1 MKHKEF
7 FLKKYHQQIFAQS
20 WTPNEPKAIVLLVHG
35 FGEHSSR
42 YAEFVVPHLIDNSFA
57 VFTYDNIG
65 HGKSTG
71 KRGDCES
78 YEQLMAILND
88 AYDEV
93 RERFVDLPVFLYG
106 HSMGGNLVINY
117 TLRIEPGVKG
127 TIASS
132 PYLRLAF
139 KPPSWK
145 MSIGKLFYKIAP
157 SITLSAGLE
166 VNHLTRDK
174 VEVEKYKNDPLVHD
188 KVSPMFT
195 FPIMEAGEW
204 AITNSEHLSTPM
216 LVAHGTGD
224 KVTSHEAS
232 KEFAKGSPKASLQL
246 FDGGYHE
253 MHNDLDKKDF
263 MKTLITWMDKQL

>member
-1 MKHKEF
+1 MKHQEF
-7 FLKKYHQQIFAQS
+7 FLKKYHKQIFAQS
-20 WTPNEPKAIVLLVHG
+20 WSPDRPKAVILLVHG
-35 FGEHSSR
+35 FGEHSTR
-42 YAEFVVPHLIDNSFA
+42 YADFVVPTLVENEYAI
-57 VFTYDNIG
+57 FTYDNIG

-106 HSMGGNLVINY
+106 HSLGGNLVINY

-139 KPPSWK
+139 KPPKWK

-174 VEVEKYKNDPLVHD
+174 AEVKKYENDPLVHD
-188 KVSPMFT
+188 NVSPMYS

-204 AITNSEHLSTPM
+204 AISNADHLKTPM
-216 LVAHGTGD
+216 FVAHGTGD
-224 KVTSHEAS
+224 KVTSHKAS
-232 KEFAKGSPKASLQL
+232 EEFANGSPKATIRL

-253 MHNDLDKKDF
+253 MHNDFHKQDF
-263 MKTLITWMDKQL
+263 MDALITWMNKQL